1 MQIVR
6 YRPFPFVGDMQNE
19 INELFQRNWLAEND
33 VSNSAISQ
41 WSPQV
46 DVKEEAGK
54 FIVTADLPGVDP
66 KDIEV
71 SLEHNVLTIKGHRKL
86 ELTTKEENYSRVER
100 FSGAF
105 CRQFTFPEYVNSEQ
119 IEATGK
125 NGVLTILIPKKER
138 HIVKKIEVK
147 NLENNRQ

>member
-6 YRPFPFVGDMQNE
+6 YRPFPFVGDIRNE

-46 DVKEEAGK
+46 DVKEEQSK
-54 FIVTADLPGVDP
+54 FVVTADLPGVDP

-86 ELTTKEENYSRVER
+86 ERTTKEENYSRVER
-100 FSGAF
+100 FSGTF

-119 IEATGK
+119 IEATGG

-138 HIVKKIEVK
+138 HVAKKIEVK
-147 NLENNRQ
+147 NLEDKR